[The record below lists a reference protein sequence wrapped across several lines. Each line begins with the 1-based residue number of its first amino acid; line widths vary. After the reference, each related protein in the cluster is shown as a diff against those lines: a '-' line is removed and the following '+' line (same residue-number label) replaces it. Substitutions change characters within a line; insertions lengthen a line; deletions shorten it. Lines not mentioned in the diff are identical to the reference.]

1 MATAWLLVI
10 GQGCSLAPKS
20 FRGISNPA
28 PLVRARAVPLSR
40 SMSDSAVV
48 PALLSSLDD
57 RDQVV
62 RLAAHEELKKRS
74 GQDFGYVP
82 YAEPEE
88 RASAVTRWKQWWGS
102 RLTQEPTR
110 RRASRSSRTLR

>member
-1 MATAWLLVI
+1 MRHGYPCAKENRLRVSTRRRWMAILGLLVI

-40 SMSDSAVV
+40 SLPDSEVV

-74 GQDFGYVP
+74 GQDF
-82 YAEPEE
+82 
-88 RASAVTRWKQWWGS
+88 
-102 RLTQEPTR
+102 
-110 RRASRSSRTLR
+110 